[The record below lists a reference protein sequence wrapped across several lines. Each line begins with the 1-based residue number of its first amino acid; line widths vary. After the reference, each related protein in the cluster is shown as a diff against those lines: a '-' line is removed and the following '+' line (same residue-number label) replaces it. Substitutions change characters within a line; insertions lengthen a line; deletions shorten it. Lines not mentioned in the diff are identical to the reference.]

1 MNPRGSAKH
10 WPLAAIAS
18 LTGASL
24 AGTTP
29 ALADTQINEM
39 VAVIDA
45 STKVSKEIGRAER
58 GTPAASAAATPGT
71 ANPATDV
78 RFRELFASWTALDD
92 VVVDPIES
100 LGRTSPEQLLQ
111 QPVISV
117 PSRQPVNAGYVSSDF
132 GWRRHPV
139 LGGRRR
145 HHGIDIAAPEGTPV
159 YATADGMVERANYSG
174 SYGNVIYLDHGSD
187 LQTRY
192 AHLSGLNVRD
202 GQRVKKGDLIGFV
215 GSTGRSTGPHLHY
228 EVRVDGVAVD
238 PDPYMKG
245 AVPEVRFAGLD
256 GESRI
261 SDASAGIDGRV
272 RPGGGQGG
280 R

>member
-1 MNPRGSAKH
+1 MNLRGSVKQ
-10 WPLAAIAS
+10 WSMAA
-18 LTGASL
+18 LVSL

-29 ALADTQINEM
+29 ALADSRINEM
-39 VAVIDA
+39 VAVIEPAGEVAND
-45 STKVSKEIGRAER
+45 VGRA
-58 GTPAASAAATPGT
+58 SAKAG
-71 ANPATDV
+71 TDV

-100 LGRTSPEQLLQ
+100 LGKTSPEQLLQ
-111 QPVISV
+111 QPVVSV
-117 PSRQPVNAGYVSSDF
+117 PSRHPVNAGYVSSNF
-132 GWRRHPV
+132 GWRAHPV

-159 YATADGMVERANYSG
+159 YATADGLIERANYSG
-174 SYGNVIYLDHGSD
+174 SYGNVIYIDHGSD

-228 EVRVDGVAVD
+228 EVRVDGVAVN
-238 PDPYMKG
+238 PNPYMKG
-245 AVPEVRFAGLD
+245 SVPEVQFANL
-256 GESRI
+256 GEGR
-261 SDASAGIDGRV
+261 SDAASAGIEGRG
-272 RPGGGQGG
+272 RPGGQGG